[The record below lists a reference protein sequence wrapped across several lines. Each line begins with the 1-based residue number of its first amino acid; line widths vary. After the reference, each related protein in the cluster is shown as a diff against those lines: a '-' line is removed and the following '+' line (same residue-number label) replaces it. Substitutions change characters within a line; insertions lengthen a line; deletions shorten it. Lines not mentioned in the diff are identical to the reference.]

1 MYGTNLITI
10 PLAMDGNSER
20 LETDKSVV
28 LRSHGLAE
36 YNTVTEIACAMGIT
50 PGQLRFLTSSFS
62 GSQVKHYVHFQIS
75 KKTGGERLI
84 SAPKPNLKAAQK
96 WILQNILEKLEVHN
110 SAHGFCKNRSI
121 VTNAQPHVGNDVIV
135 NIDLQNFFEAITYKR
150 VKELFSGFGY
160 SETAAKIFAVICTT
174 SEIEIHGQAND
185 ITSGN
190 RHLPQGSP
198 ASPAIS
204 NLICY
209 HLDSRI
215 AAMAENLGF
224 CYTRYAD
231 DLTFSASGQASHKIY
246 NLIKNVKLIINSE
259 GFTVNFHKT
268 NILSK
273 SVQQEVTGV
282 VVNTKL
288 NISKKTL
295 KAFRATLYQIE
306 QEGLSGKH
314 WGNSTN
320 IIAAITGFANYVAMI
335 NPDKGAE
342 LRSRV
347 ERIKQKYEC
356 QE

>member
-1 MYGTNLITI
+1 MYSTNLTIT
-10 PLAMDGNSER
+10 PLEIEGN
-20 LETDKSVV
+20 LESLESDSAV

-36 YNTVTEIACAMGIT
+36 YNTATEIAFAMGIT
-50 PGQLRFLTSSFS
+50 PGQLRFLTSSFL
-62 GSQVKHYVHFQIS
+62 GSQVKHYVYFKIS

-84 SAPKPNLKAAQK
+84 SAPKPYLKAAQR
-96 WILQNILEKLEVHN
+96 WILENILEKLEVHHA
-110 SAHGFCKNRSI
+110 AHGFCKNRSI
-121 VTNAQPHVGNDVIV
+121 VTNAQPHIGADVIV
-135 NIDLQNFFEAITYKR
+135 NIDLENFFQSISYKR

-160 SETAAKIFAVICTT
+160 SKTAAKIFALICTT
-174 SEIEIHGQAND
+174 SEIAIDGQANNT
-185 ITSGN
+185 TSVN

-209 HLDSRI
+209 HLDNRI
-215 AAMAENLGF
+215 AAMAKSLGF

-231 DLTFSASGQASHKIY
+231 DLTFSASGQASRRIY
-246 NLIKNVKLIINSE
+246 NLIKNAKLIINSE
-259 GFTVNFHKT
+259 GFTVNSHKT
-268 NILSK
+268 NILVK
-273 SVQQEVTGV
+273 SVQQQITGV
-282 VVNTKL
+282 VVNTQL

-356 QE
+356 EE